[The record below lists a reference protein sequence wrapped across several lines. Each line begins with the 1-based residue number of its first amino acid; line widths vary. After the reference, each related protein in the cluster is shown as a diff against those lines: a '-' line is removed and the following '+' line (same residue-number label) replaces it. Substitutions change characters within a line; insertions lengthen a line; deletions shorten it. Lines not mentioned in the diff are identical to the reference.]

1 MSQRG
6 LRGQR
11 VVIGLY
17 AILVAA
23 GGLIG
28 VLIARFVEDLRP
40 PRLFFLI
47 ELPPTA
53 WGLGLYGAV
62 TLAVA
67 LGIPLLLIVYISRDE
82 ESAG

>member
-1 MSQRG
+1 M
-6 LRGQR
+6 LA
-11 VVIGLY
+11 LY

-28 VLIARFVEDLRP
+28 VLIATFIDDLRP

-53 WGLGLYGAV
+53 LGLGLYGAV
-62 TLAVA
+62 TLATL
-67 LGIPLLLIVYISRDE
+67 LGIPLLLIVYVSRRADGE
-82 ESAG
+82 PSG

>member
-1 MSQRG
+1 M
-6 LRGQR
+6 LA
-11 VVIGLY
+11 LY

-28 VLIARFVEDLRP
+28 VLIAAFVDDLRP

-53 WGLGLYGAV
+53 LGLGLYGAV
-62 TLAVA
+62 TLATL
-67 LGIPLLLIVYISRDE
+67 LGIPLLLIVYVSRRADE
-82 ESAG
+82 ESPG